1 MACSNTITTDFV
13 YELAA
18 CLHHT
23 LVRCFYSSPCAR
35 VSRLPCP
42 SVRAQTSFSFSEI
55 QRGPGARHPFGATA
69 SCLLFLQVEVKQQ
82 EEPAGER
89 TGGSH
94 SAGGLSAL
102 AAEKVSGG
110 WWLSP

>member
-1 MACSNTITTDFV
+1 MAGSNTITTEFV
-13 YELAA
+13 YELAV

-23 LVRCFYSSPCAR
+23 LVRCFCSNPCAR

-55 QRGPGARHPFGATA
+55 QRGPGA